1 MALGARDAAGAG
13 SVWLWGWACGVLDL
27 VCGSVVAHSFSHAEV
42 NGALIVAG
50 FGVMHKARLVLEGD
64 WRDYA
69 AAAGKRKS

>member
-1 MALGARDAAGAG
+1 MLALGAAFECVGFCLLA
-13 SVWLWGWACGVLDL
+13 LACC
-27 VCGSVVAHSFSHAEV
+27 CGSVVAHSFSHAEV

-50 FGVMHKARLVLEGD
+50 VGVMHKARLVLEGD